1 MRNSANLDDIMS
13 DIAEREELEARRSI
27 PENADDDDAVA
38 DESIFTGDEDAVS
51 SQTSLKKVGT
61 VERFFKK
68 IGVAAVSLTGSLSVG
83 DTIEI
88 RGSGVFRSRRESM
101 QIEHEDV
108 ESALPG
114 DSIGIKLQDEVREG
128 DEVYLVG

>member
-13 DIAEREELEARRSI
+13 DIAEREELEARRNIS
-27 PENADDDDAVA
+27 ENADADDAVA
-38 DESIFTGDEDAVS
+38 DESIFNSRDDVVS
-51 SQTSLKKVGT
+51 SQSQMKKVGN

-68 IGVAAVSLTGSLSVG
+68 IGVAAVSLTASIPVG
-83 DTIEI
+83 DIIEI
-88 RGSGVFRSRRESM
+88 RGSSVFRTTVESM

-114 DSIGIKLQDEVREG
+114 DSIGIKLAYEVKAG
-128 DEVYLVG
+128 DEVYLVE

>member
-13 DIAEREELEARRSI
+13 DIAEREELEARRNIS
-27 PENADDDDAVA
+27 ENADADDAVA
-38 DESIFTGDEDAVS
+38 DESIFNSSDDVVS
-51 SQTSLKKVGT
+51 SQSQMKKVGN

-68 IGVAAVSLTGSLSVG
+68 IGGAAVSLTASISVG
-83 DTIEI
+83 DIIEI
-88 RGSGVFRSRRESM
+88 RGSSVFRTTVESM

-114 DSIGIKLQDEVREG
+114 DSIGIKLAYEVKAG
-128 DEVYLVG
+128 DEVYLVE

>member
-1 MRNSANLDDIMS
+1 MS
-13 DIAEREELEARRSI
+13 DIAEREELESRRSI
-27 PENADDDDAVA
+27 PANADDDDAAA
-38 DESIFTGDEDAVS
+38 DESIFSSDDVVSPS
-51 SQTSLKKVGT
+51 SQMKKVGT

-68 IGVAAVSLTGSLSVG
+68 IGVAAVNLTGSLSVG

-88 RGSGVFRSRRESM
+88 RGSSVFRTTVESM

-114 DSIGIKLQDEVREG
+114 DSIGIKLSDEVKAG
-128 DEVYLVG
+128 DEVYLLE

>member
-1 MRNSANLDDIMS
+1 MS

-27 PENADDDDAVA
+27 PENEDDGDNST
-38 DESIFTGDEDAVS
+38 DESIFSGDDATS
-51 SQTSLKKVGT
+51 SQVRMKKVGT

-68 IGVAAVSLTGSLSVG
+68 ISVAAVSLTGSLSVG

-88 RGSGVFRSRRESM
+88 RGSGSFRTRIESM
-101 QIEHEDV
+101 QIEHEEV

-114 DSIGIKLQDEVREG
+114 DSIGIKLDDEAKEG
-128 DEVYLVG
+128 DEVYLVE

>member
-38 DESIFTGDEDAVS
+38 DESIFSSDDVVS
-51 SQTSLKKVGT
+51 SSSQMKKVGT

-88 RGSGVFRSRRESM
+88 RGSGVFRSRIESM

-114 DSIGIKLQDEVREG
+114 DSIGIKLQGEVREG
-128 DEVYLVG
+128 DEVYLVE

>member
-27 PENADDDDAVA
+27 PANADDDDAAA
-38 DESIFTGDEDAVS
+38 DESIFSSDEVVSPS
-51 SQTSLKKVGT
+51 SQMKKVGT

-68 IGVAAVSLTGSLSVG
+68 ISVAAVNLTGSLSVG

-88 RGSGVFRSRRESM
+88 RGSSVFRTTVESM

-114 DSIGIKLQDEVREG
+114 DSIGIKLSDEVKAG
-128 DEVYLVG
+128 DEVYLLE